1 MGFLTEWLTNI
12 ILLILLATI
21 LELMLPNS
29 NMQRYV
35 KMVVGLLLLVMIL
48 QPLLS
53 IFTKDV
59 DEWLFSLS
67 NQVDN
72 EKNSVEES
80 INLQKRDIEL
90 GQLAYISEQVAV
102 QLERQVEE
110 TLREEYSLEVAR
122 IDVEVSETTEAP
134 VEMEDLK
141 TIYVEVTEVK
151 EDESE
156 EEMQEQVRPV
166 STVRIDT
173 SSPLKTKETEQTIE
187 LKPVQQ
193 FLSESWQI
201 PTDTISLAWEGGKR
215 AE

>member
-53 IFTKDV
+53 IFTTDV

-67 NQVDN
+67 NEVDR
-72 EKNSVEES
+72 EKMSIEES

-102 QLERQVEE
+102 QLEKQVEE
-110 TLREEYSLEVAR
+110 TLREDYSLEVSKL
-122 IDVEVSETTEAP
+122 EVKVDEDAVHP
-134 VEMEDLK
+134 LEMEDVRS
-141 TIYVEVTEVK
+141 IY
-151 EDESE
+151 
-156 EEMQEQVRPV
+156 
-166 STVRIDT
+166 
-173 SSPLKTKETEQTIE
+173 IE
-187 LKPVQQ
+187 LKEWEDPENFGENDEVKAVSVVIDTTKPLPIQEQDEFIDLDPVRQ
-193 FLSESWQI
+193 FLSESWQVH
-201 PTDTISLAWEGGKR
+201 TETISLAWEGGKR